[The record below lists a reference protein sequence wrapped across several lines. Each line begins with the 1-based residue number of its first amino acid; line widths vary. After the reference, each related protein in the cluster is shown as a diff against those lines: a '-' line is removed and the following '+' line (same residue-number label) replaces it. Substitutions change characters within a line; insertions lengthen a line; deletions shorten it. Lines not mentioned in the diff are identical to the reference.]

1 MVSLKDRA
9 IEFFREEQGLTMV
22 EYAVAGGL
30 IAAAIVAAFI
40 ALGGSVAGIINYV
53 DQQLGLSPG
62 A

>member
-1 MVSLKDRA
+1 MVSLKERA
-9 IEFFREEQGLTMV
+9 IGFLCEDQGLTMV

-30 IAAAIVAAFI
+30 IGAAVVAAFI
-40 ALGGSVAGIINYV
+40 ALGGSVAGIVNYV